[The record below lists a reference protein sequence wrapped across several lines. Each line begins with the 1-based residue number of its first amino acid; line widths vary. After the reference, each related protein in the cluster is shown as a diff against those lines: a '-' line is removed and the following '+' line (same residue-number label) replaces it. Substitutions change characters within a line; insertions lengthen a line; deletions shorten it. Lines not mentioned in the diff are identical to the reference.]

1 MTTFYMTPR
10 FLAQCETLGVW
21 VVLEVE
27 GGLLQ
32 KEIWK
37 RKKEI
42 CRVSKISN
50 YNSSLLSMA
59 LLPALWLP
67 IMFKCKFD
75 LLGEDISDEGFVVGA
90 VLPLHLDQ
98 QLVVHPASYLLIST
112 LTRRPSTLILIL
124 LLNTF
129 RVSASI

>member
-1 MTTFYMTPR
+1 M
-10 FLAQCETLGVW
+10 
-21 VVLEVE
+21 
-27 GGLLQ
+27 
-32 KEIWK
+32 
-37 RKKEI
+37 
-42 CRVSKISN
+42 SKIPN
-50 YNSSLLSMA
+50 YNSSLLPVA
-59 LLPALWLP
+59 ILPALWLP
-67 IMFKCKFD
+67 IMFKCKLD

-129 RVSASI
+129 IISASI